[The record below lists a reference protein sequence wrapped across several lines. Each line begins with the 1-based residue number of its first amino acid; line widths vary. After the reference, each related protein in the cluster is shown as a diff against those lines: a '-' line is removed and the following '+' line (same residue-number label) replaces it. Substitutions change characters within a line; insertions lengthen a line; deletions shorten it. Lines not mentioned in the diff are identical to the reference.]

1 MLPPELQPRSYR
13 PYISSSMSAPSF
25 PTTSF
30 NGGYSPERN
39 PNHRNSAFYGGNSS
53 SNCSSSIRSLK
64 NSRFSPSSFAHNARI
79 AVALVPCAA
88 FLLDLGGT
96 PVFAA
101 LTLGLMVAYILDSL
115 NFKPGSFFAVW
126 LSLISAQI
134 AFFFSSTSSL
144 ISTFNSVPLALLSA
158 FVCAEANFMIGVWA
172 SLQFKWI
179 QIEYPTIVL
188 ALERLLFAC
197 VPFTASVLFTWA
209 TVSALGMSHASSYY
223 LMVFVCVFYWLFSVP
238 RLSSFKSKQQ
248 QQQQQ
253 QQVKFNYHG
262 GEVPDDNLILGQLDS
277 CIHTLTLLHLPLLF
291 HIASHYSV
299 LFSSA
304 ASVCDL
310 FLLFFI
316 PFLFQ
321 LYASTRGALWW
332 VTKNEHQLRS
342 IRLVNGAVALVVV
355 VICFE
360 VRVVFHSF
368 GRYIQVP
375 PPLNYFLV
383 TITMLGGAAAAGAY
397 ALGVIVDAFS
407 SLAFTALAVLVSAAA
422 AVVVGFP
429 ILFLPLPSVAGF
441 YLARFFTK
449 KSLPSYFA
457 FVVLG
462 SLMVM
467 WFVLH
472 NFWDLNIWLAGM
484 SLKSFCKLIVAS
496 VVLAM
501 AVPGLA
507 LLPPKFHFLA
517 EVGLVSHV
525 LLLCYIEDRFFNYSS
540 IYYYGLEDD
549 VMYPSYMV
557 ALTTFVGLALV
568 RRLSVDN
575 RIGPKAV
582 WILTCLYSSKVAML
596 FIASKSALWASAV
609 LLLAV
614 SPPLL
619 LYKDKS
625 RAASKMK
632 PWQGYVHAA
641 VVALSVWFCREAI
654 FEALQWWNGRS
665 PSDGLLLGS
674 CILVTGLACV
684 PIVALHFSHV
694 MSAKRC
700 LVLIVATGLL
710 FVLLQPP
717 IPLSWTYHSDIIKA
731 ARQSA
736 DDISIYGFMTSKPTW
751 PSWLLITAILLTLA
765 AVTSVIPIKYI
776 VELRAFYSIAI
787 GIAIGVYIAAE
798 YFLQAAILHVLIVI
812 TMVCTCV
819 FVVFTHFP
827 SASST
832 KLLPWVFALLVALFP
847 VTYLLEGQ
855 VRIKNLLGDSGE
867 EEDNKLATLLA
878 VEGARTSLLGLYAA
892 IFMLIA
898 LEIKF
903 ELASLMREKALE
915 KGGIKHSHSGQSGS
929 AAFPAKLRF
938 MQQRRASTVTA
949 FTIKRMAAE
958 GAWMPAVGNVGTIMC
973 FAICLILNVNLTGG
987 SNRAIFFLAPILLL
1001 LNQDSDF
1008 VAGFGDKQRYFP
1020 VTVAISAYL
1029 VSTAFYS
1036 IWEDIWHGNSGW
1048 GLEIGGPDWFFAVKN
1063 VALLILTFPSHILF
1077 NRIHQ
1082 NLLYLLLLLLCSQ
1095 VFKRR
1100 ALHNLGLLSAACY
1113 ICVISFLWINWM
1125 GVVGRCAGIA
1135 AFTFA
1140 ILFHEGLEASIYIKD
1155 TWYFQRMTECTPNGL
1170 QPKFK
1175 QVFVH
1180 LDGSF
1185 LDLYSTMFLRI
1196 EGRSVSSSIQGT
1208 ALASS
1213 GMGTVLP
1220 DSSLNDA
1227 HHSVSRPL
1235 PYDADQR
1242 FSRSQRDGL
1251 VSRRDK
1257 SMTHFQE
1264 DSQPLRRNMSSSGME
1279 PLGSGKKWNGVD
1291 SAEEFKLGHSESSEK
1306 ALTTKVAHG
1315 LIYIQHS
1322 SEDEDVCPTCLDEYT
1337 PENPKITAKC
1347 SHHFH
1352 LGCIYEWMERSDS
1365 CPICGKYHN
1374 IKAMKIVFEILSGIG
1389 VLMISSNAQDISKSR
1404 HRRWNSVK
1412 ALEVLRGG

>member
-422 AVVVGFP
+422 AVIVGFP

-1077 NRIHQ
+1077 NRFVWSYTKQ
-1082 NLLYLLLLLLCSQ
+1082 TDSTPLLTLPLNLPS
-1095 VFKRR
+1095 VIITDVMKVKI
-1100 ALHNLGLLSAACY
+1100 LGLLGIIYSLAQYLISRQQY
-1113 ICVISFLWINWM
+1113 IS
-1125 GVVGRCAGIA
+1125 
-1135 AFTFA
+1135 
-1140 ILFHEGLEASIYIKD
+1140 GL
-1155 TWYFQRMTECTPNGL
+1155 
-1170 QPKFK
+1170 KF
-1175 QVFVH
+1175 
-1180 LDGSF
+1180 
-1185 LDLYSTMFLRI
+1185 I
-1196 EGRSVSSSIQGT
+1196 
-1208 ALASS
+1208 
-1213 GMGTVLP
+1213 
-1220 DSSLNDA
+1220 
-1227 HHSVSRPL
+1227 
-1235 PYDADQR
+1235 
-1242 FSRSQRDGL
+1242 
-1251 VSRRDK
+1251 
-1257 SMTHFQE
+1257 
-1264 DSQPLRRNMSSSGME
+1264 
-1279 PLGSGKKWNGVD
+1279 
-1291 SAEEFKLGHSESSEK
+1291 
-1306 ALTTKVAHG
+1306 
-1315 LIYIQHS
+1315 
-1322 SEDEDVCPTCLDEYT
+1322 
-1337 PENPKITAKC
+1337 
-1347 SHHFH
+1347 
-1352 LGCIYEWMERSDS
+1352 
-1365 CPICGKYHN
+1365 
-1374 IKAMKIVFEILSGIG
+1374 
-1389 VLMISSNAQDISKSR
+1389 
-1404 HRRWNSVK
+1404 
-1412 ALEVLRGG
+1412 